1 LKYADRIVLLLFLDF
16 VPSKMSMTEDEFVPS
31 SSLDSHTMPMDARIP
46 LIKISP
52 NKQRSVNNNTA
63 TFAAANNNKSDRSLA
78 AQVISNNSNQSPS
91 NETRLSNT
99 CNKWLKVSQ
108 LKTLSFYQALFSEF
122 LGTMLLT
129 LVATSTGL
137 PIASKS
143 VPDLNGALASGLVV
157 STIIVGLGHV
167 SGAHINPAVTLSFLA
182 VAEIDII
189 RALFYIAIQLLG
201 AISASSLLK
210 SIAPPKT
217 QGYLGMTMIT
227 DDVSVADAV
236 IVEVIITF
244 ILCFTVHAICD
255 KRRDDIGGSKVV
267 AVGIAVVIGCLF
279 GGPYTG
285 ASMNPARSFGPAVA
299 MNLWKNHWVYWI
311 GPLVG
316 SALSALVYR
325 FLFRK
330 QSPTVVRSDL
340 NTIEA
345 TNV

>member
-1 LKYADRIVLLLFLDF
+1 
-16 VPSKMSMTEDEFVPS
+16 
-31 SSLDSHTMPMDARIP
+31 
-46 LIKISP
+46 
-52 NKQRSVNNNTA
+52 
-63 TFAAANNNKSDRSLA
+63 
-78 AQVISNNSNQSPS
+78 
-91 NETRLSNT
+91 
-99 CNKWLKVSQ
+99 
-108 LKTLSFYQALFSEF
+108 
-122 LGTMLLT
+122 MLLT

>member
-1 LKYADRIVLLLFLDF
+1 LLIYILDLQL
-16 VPSKMSMTEDEFVPS
+16 SIMEAEFVRS
-31 SSLDSHTMPMDARIP
+31 ASLDSHTIPMDVKIP
-46 LIKISP
+46 LINPSKNP
-52 NKQRSVNNNTA
+52 ENFGNGTLKSVVTKVNQPDAPST
-63 TFAAANNNKSDRSLA
+63 
-78 AQVISNNSNQSPS
+78 VEVMYNNSNQSLSQPPNQSPS

-255 KRRDDIGGSKVV
+255 KRRDDIGGSKAV

-299 MNLWKNHWVYWI
+299 MNLWENHWVYWI